1 MKLPEKKP
9 LPRSSQCSK
18 RYNHL
23 VLLFPIASHHHDPA
37 ETFLTLLSKYQ
48 LPYSLC
54 IKGTAL
60 KMRLYYSVKNRAT
73 FNMEVCILLSKQYR

>member
-1 MKLPEKKP
+1 MKIRNLWYLVKLPEKKP
-9 LPRSSQCSK
+9 LPGSSQCSK

-23 VLLFPIASHHHDPA
+23 VLLFPIASHHHNTA

-54 IKGTAL
+54 IKGTAI
-60 KMRLYYSVKNRAT
+60 KMSIFL
-73 FNMEVCILLSKQYR
+73 